1 MAYDEV
7 YSLQSEEISSAKLK
21 SGSKTSCEPGGI
33 CPVNNSLQT
42 FISHSLTIPN
52 VSVWESVVSRG
63 EDVEIMTRIC
73 PVQLCLQSSASA
85 TYEQLPKLNHNWILL
100 NNYKILSILGPG
112 YLVFKREE
120 GNCLKIE
127 TRQRQQVT
135 RIMWQFPLSYC
146 PNVLQSHWG

>member
-42 FISHSLTIPN
+42 FISHSLTIPSL
-52 VSVWESVVSRG
+52 SVWESVVSRG

-85 TYEQLPKLNHNWILL
+85 TYEQLPKPPSIE
-100 NNYKILSILGPG
+100 YSSITTKYFLSRVPATWYSNGRKGIVYRLRPG
-112 YLVFKREE
+112 RD
-120 GNCLKIE
+120 N
-127 TRQRQQVT
+127 R
-135 RIMWQFPLSYC
+135 
-146 PNVLQSHWG
+146 